1 MQLVRQYP
9 THSFKDVRQAAIEWE
24 KRGAPTSTQRA
35 RAYSCDS
42 HASAVCQ
49 DSADASAI
57 TARSGDELGEL
68 KECLRQQQAQLDAIL
83 KRLGTPSTTLNP
95 IGRQDFPRGSRQKPY
110 RFQPD
115 GKPICIRCN
124 TAGHI
129 ARFCR
134 VEMGGPTLGVEPRG
148 QGQKVGAQVNAV
160 EQQEN

>member
-68 KECLRQQQAQLDAIL
+68 KSAFGSSRPNLM
-83 KRLGTPSTTLNP
+83 PSSNDWVHPLLP
-95 IGRQDFPRGSRQKPY
+95 
-110 RFQPD
+110 
-115 GKPICIRCN
+115 
-124 TAGHI
+124 
-129 ARFCR
+129 
-134 VEMGGPTLGVEPRG
+134 
-148 QGQKVGAQVNAV
+148 
-160 EQQEN
+160 